1 MESIA
6 GGRYRPPAP
15 LHLRAIGRKSHG
27 LPSDT
32 PRPMLRFRRFGFAI
46 PALPLLSL
54 MLVGCGLPSR
64 AQMTDIT
71 GVMPPLAFRMT
82 RANNAA
88 TVDARTYRGK
98 IIILYFGYTHC
109 PDECP
114 TTLANFA
121 TVFQRL
127 GLAANDVRLLF
138 VTVDPTRDTLPV
150 LNVYV
155 RAFAPEIDGLR
166 GSADDVAALARR
178 YRVIYSV
185 SPATR
190 DHPYTVMHSASVFFF
205 DRKGEAR
212 YVAMST
218 DDTAQIADQLA
229 HLLAER

>member
-1 MESIA
+1 M
-6 GGRYRPPAP
+6 RR
-15 LHLRAIGRKSHG
+15 LRI
-27 LPSDT
+27 
-32 PRPMLRFRRFGFAI
+32 FAI
-46 PALPLLSL
+46 AAIVLSLLSL
-54 MLVGCGLPSR
+54 VLSACGLPSR
-64 AQMTDIT
+64 ARMTDIK
-71 GVMPPLAFRMT
+71 GVMPPLSFQMT
-82 RANNAA
+82 RASDAV
-88 TVDARTYRGK
+88 TVDAGTYRGK
-98 IIILYFGYTHC
+98 VVILYFGYTHC

-121 TVFQRL
+121 TAFQRL
-127 GLAANDVRLLF
+127 GRAANNVRLLF

-212 YVAMST
+212 TVAMST
-218 DDTAQIADQLA
+218 DDTAQIADQLE